1 MTHPKHK
8 PALTRCAATAA
19 LLLLL
24 LPSLDAQNSGR
35 GFVKAQAGTTLPGL
49 DTGLAAGGG
58 FGVRLTESL
67 DLFAEAGTVQNVC
80 EYGFFGARFTLPI
93 RSVVT
98 PFLEVGGGAGR
109 LAPTLRTEQPSN
121 LKLTATGG
129 LHLAATRQVR
139 LRLRL
144 PLLPDLD
151 RPPRPYRASQA
162 YVGIV
167 YRF

>member
-1 MTHPKHK
+1 MTHPRHN
-8 PALTRCAATAA
+8 PTHMRCAALAA
-19 LLLLL
+19 LALVFSSALA
-24 LPSLDAQNSGR
+24 AQNSGR

-98 PFLEVGGGAGR
+98 PFFEFGAGAGR
-109 LAPTLRTEQPSN
+109 LAPTFGTEQPSN
-121 LKLTATGG
+121 LKLTAAGG
-129 LHLAATRQVR
+129 LHLAATRR
-139 LRLRL
+139 FGFDFAYRYFRIST
-144 PLLPDLD
+144 D
-151 RPPRPYRASQA
+151 RPGLAASQV